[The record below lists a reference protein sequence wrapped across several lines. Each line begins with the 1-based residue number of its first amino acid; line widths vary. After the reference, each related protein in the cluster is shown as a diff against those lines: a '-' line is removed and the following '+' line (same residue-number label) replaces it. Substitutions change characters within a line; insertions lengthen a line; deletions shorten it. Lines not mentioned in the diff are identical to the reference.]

1 NTAACNCEG
10 ARYWLHTNMLLM
22 NGRKMSKS
30 DGNTITPQQLF
41 SGESDHISKGYSPM
55 AIRYFML
62 QAHYR
67 STLDITDAGLQ
78 AAEKGYRKLMEA
90 NATLQTLKYEGEAE
104 IVEGN
109 ERAILG
115 LIQKVHDSMND
126 DFNTAKAIGRLMGLS
141 SFIFKFKN
149 QQTPINSISRTTFES
164 LKSTFH
170 DFIYRIFGLK
180 DELADSNGSANN
192 ELLDGIMDLVI
203 ELRAN
208 ARSSKD
214 WATSDTIRDRLGELK
229 IQLKDGKEGTTWG
242 LE

>member
-1 NTAACNCEG
+1 
-10 ARYWLHTNMLLM
+10 HTNMLLM

-41 SGESDHISKGYSPM
+41 TGESKHISKGYSPM

-67 STLDITDAGLQ
+67 STLDITDTGLQ

-90 NATLQTLKYEGEAE
+90 NAALQQLKYEGETE
-104 IVEGN
+104 IVEAN

-141 SFIFKFKN
+141 SFIFKFKH
-149 QQTPINSISRTTFES
+149 QQTPINSISKSTFEA

-170 DFIYRIFGLK
+170 DFIYTVFGLQ
-180 DELADSNGSANN
+180 DELADNN
-192 ELLDGIMDLVI
+192 SGNNDLVDGVMDLVI

-208 ARSSKD
+208 ARNNKD
-214 WATSDTIRDRLGELK
+214 WATSDTIRDRLKALK
-229 IQLKDGKEGTTWG
+229 VQLKDGKEGTSWQV
-242 LE
+242 E